1 MSSAQGNQNPSR
13 AGCAERADGDKPL
26 DMGLVKVV
34 DDHLQEQGIDQ
45 LEEFKRGSGFL
56 SRWVRGLESNYE
68 DGKAKIA
75 RLEEEVKLRTEIM
88 ESQTALIKVLEE
100 KADKK

>member
-1 MSSAQGNQNPSR
+1 MSSVQGNNTPSR
-13 AGCAERADGDKPL
+13 AERADGDKPL
-26 DMGLVKVV
+26 DMGLVKLV

-45 LEEFKRGSGFL
+45 LEEFKRRPGFL
-56 SRWVRGLESNYE
+56 PQFVRALLSNYE
-68 DGKAKIA
+68 DAKEKIA